1 MRVHRKQVRK
11 RLVFVLLLSLLV
23 AVIQPV
29 SGFASEQNNSDV
41 PEKEPTTISGSKDD
55 SQGGSEDDAQSDA
68 QGDSQDIPADQ
79 EKSSAPM
86 KDNTGD
92 SDSIAE
98 NEDQS
103 NAKSSKFEANGP
115 VIEKVD
121 FKQNG
126 TTVKNDSLLTLSLCI
141 YDESAISDVR
151 VSIRSEESGGT
162 RSMELSEEKGTDENE
177 YIFTYQLDGIVTG
190 KLAINSIVVVDEHSN
205 RTDYDVYDPSKGD
218 YRYWVNAEESE
229 NDTIRV
235 KNFSFPKNGQSVESV
250 DEIKS
255 DIALETEKIIEDSI
269 VYVRFENEKD
279 STYYYTMELSA
290 QDYAVP
296 GNLFNRYS
304 GALSCIV
311 SGKYILKK
319 IYVRRGQFDIKI
331 PLELESK
338 ENYSFTIIKDPDQS
352 EEKFESKFE
361 LASVALDKN
370 GQQIKQGDKVEITVD
385 VINKGG
391 EDLPE
396 SGFMQFHAVAPN
408 IDDRSKSVDLILGE
422 DQKYHGTLSIENMY
436 PCEWYVES
444 IHISGG
450 YWSEY
455 SFSDKER
462 YPYYVYVYNG
472 EGFVNPSFDVTVDFY
487 ALNANGDYCSVS
499 QVEKKNVERRQTM
512 KELGIQ
518 MPEVKSDY
526 PGLTQIGWMDSEGN
540 DVTEED
546 IRFFDNSYI
555 QLYAKY
561 DKGVITASYKYPG
574 ASGDWRYRSQLLS
587 FDRGTTYGEILKRVQ
602 GDVPEDITKEYS
614 FSRWE
619 CEDSDFKESDV
630 ITDSNRYISFV
641 AKFADV
647 TLVQIHRHC
656 YDQDGNYDN
665 VSETL
670 AVKEGTTVNDIKKKL
685 SETEQPKSYEGLRFQ
700 KWDVGGYLTGS
711 DAAKDGQDYW
721 MNAVY
726 ENCLVRYVIRG
737 SEKGIYCQLAEKG
750 ETVTAMTTFDGL
762 DEIIWDP
769 DLLGAPSET
778 FVVNDNMTFY
788 GSTKEYLEPPVVT
801 VPDKPGSGID
811 SVNPGPDEPI
821 IPINPDDLIY
831 KPTNPDEVTKP
842 SDPDNVDK
850 PGDPD
855 STVKPGEPD
864 ETVKPGGSDDSTDKN
879 KPSKPSD
886 SSAGTENKTDAITE
900 SKLPDS
906 VVSSIVDR
914 VQVSASGETI
924 KVNMNSSTTVSKE
937 ILEAAR
943 GKDVNVVLEMDGYS
957 WTINGKDV
965 QAMNLQDINLKVTKH
980 TDNIPSST
988 VKALAGG
995 NPCMQISLAHEGNFG
1010 FKASLNIGVG
1020 TENTGKYGNLY
1031 YHDSAGKMVFM
1042 DAGQIDANGNVSLD
1056 FSHASDYLLVMSDQ
1070 AMSQANVPGS
1080 LMPAGTDVNPNGD
1093 GNINTS
1099 TTSTGSNVRRS
1110 AKTGD
1115 YATVYLWLLL
1125 CTAAMGVMAYT
1136 SRRKRVQ

>member
-68 QGDSQDIPADQ
+68 QGDSQDVPADQ
-79 EKSSAPM
+79 EESSAPM

-92 SDSIAE
+92 SDSTAE
-98 NEDQS
+98 NEGQS

-151 VSIRSEESGGT
+151 VSIRSEESGRT
-162 RSMELSEEKGTDENE
+162 QLMELSKEKGTDENE

-218 YRYWVNAEESE
+218 YRYWVNAEASE

-235 KNFSFPKNGQSVESV
+235 KNFSFPKNGQSAESV
-250 DEIKS
+250 DEIM
-255 DIALETEKIIEDSI
+255 DSI
-269 VYVRFENEKD
+269 VVEMEKAIKESTVHVRFENEKENGSYYSIML
-279 STYYYTMELSA
+279 STENYSS
-290 QDYAVP
+290 
-296 GNLFNRYS
+296 GSLFNQNN
-304 GALSCIV
+304 GASSYIT
-311 SGKYILKK
+311 SGKYVLKK
-319 IYVRRGQFDIKI
+319 IYVERGKFGMEI
-331 PLELESK
+331 PLELENK
-338 ENYSFTIIKDPDQS
+338 ESYSFTLTKDPDSYVS
-352 EEKFESKFE
+352 EPKVE

-370 GQQIKQGDKVEITVD
+370 GQRVKQGDKVEITVG
-385 VINKGG
+385 VTNKSG
-391 EDLPE
+391 EDLPK
-396 SGFMQFHAVAPN
+396 SGYMYFRAAAPN
-408 IDDRSKSVDLILGE
+408 VDDSYKYAELILGE

-436 PCEWYVES
+436 PCEWYVDD
-444 IHISGG
+444 IYISGSV
-450 YWSEY
+450 WSEY

-526 PGLTQIGWMDSEGN
+526 PGLTQIGWMDSEEN

-574 ASGDWRYRSQLLS
+574 ASGDWRYRSLLLS

-700 KWDVGGYLTGS
+700 KWDVGEYLTGS

-762 DEIIWDP
+762 DEIIWDSDQESAP
-769 DLLGAPSET
+769 PSEP
-778 FVVNDNMTFY
+778 FVVNGDKSFY
-788 GSTKEYLEPPVVT
+788 GSTKSYLDEPPAIAD
-801 VPDKPGSGID
+801 PKPGDPVIPGI
-811 SVNPGPDEPI
+811 DEPI

-831 KPTNPDEVTKP
+831 KPINPDEVTKP

-850 PGDPD
+850 PGAPD
-855 STVKPGEPD
+855 STVKPGDPD

-886 SSAGTENKTDAITE
+886 SSAGTENKIDAITE